1 MASHDAKAHLVV
13 REDARLYAHL
23 TRLAATSRLAFF
35 AGLPGTGKSLLIHQT
50 AHLAHAAG
58 REIHLLQWDV
68 ARPLFEASAAGARH
82 PILEGVTDNVI
93 RKAVGTWAR
102 DALVRWHRRCPEPR
116 HLLIGETPL
125 VGNRFMELARR
136 GNDAAEALLAADA
149 CRFLIPVPSIP
160 VRRYLEAERG
170 RRISHPTHDRERED
184 APPHVLR
191 ALWDQLVDAG
201 RALGVGPAGGPCAA
215 PPYDPGLYER
225 VYRLALRH
233 RHVETLNV
241 ETVLPNDA
249 FSVYDFAVPAHDIVP
264 APDEADRFIERA
276 EEQYADPGG
285 LGQEVDRWYVV

>member
-1 MASHDAKAHLVV
+1 MASPDANERLVV
-13 REDARLYAHL
+13 REDPRLYAQL

-68 ARPLFEASAAGARH
+68 VRPLFEASPAGARH
-82 PILEGVTDNVI
+82 PIRKGVTANVI
-93 RKAVGTWAR
+93 RKAVGVWAR
-102 DALVRWHRRCPEPR
+102 DALARWHRRHPERR

-125 VGNRFMELARR
+125 VGNRLIELARR
-136 GNDAAEALLAADA
+136 ANDDAEPFLTAPS
-149 CRFLIPVPSIP
+149 CRFVIPVPSVD
-160 VRRYLEAERG
+160 VRRFLEAERD
-170 RRISHPTHDRERED
+170 RRITHPTHERERED

-191 ALWDQLVDAG
+191 ALWGQLVDAG

-233 RHVETLNV
+233 RHAETLTVETL
-241 ETVLPNDA
+241 LPNDG
-249 FSVYDFAVPAHDIVP
+249 FSVYEFAIPAHDIVP
-264 APDEADRFIERA
+264 APGEADRFIERV
-276 EEQYADPGG
+276 ERQYADPDD
-285 LGQEVDRWYVV
+285 LGHEVDRWYIV